1 MNLKSKINQIIERA
15 AERKIEVLGYFI
27 NEIEVTNVSQ
37 AIGWF
42 GEKVIASETECSIL
56 ADIAGLLLDKS
67 QSDKELAAN
76 LLEKIAKIRE
86 DIHKDFW
93 LKRSCCRLS
102 TVVSDIA
109 LEAKLKLASPNLG
122 DSLTQI
128 EYLCKEEI
136 G

>member
-15 AERKIEVLGYFI
+15 AERKIEALGYFI

-67 QSDKELAAN
+67 QSDKELAVIILA
-76 LLEKIAKIRE
+76 KTAKIRE

-102 TVVSDIA
+102 TVVSDLA
-109 LEAKLKLASPNLG
+109 LEARMRLASPNLG
-122 DSLTQI
+122 DSLSQI
-128 EYLCKEEI
+128 DYLCEAEI